1 LLQAID
7 IRRYAAR
14 MSEDVLAHIRERIE
28 LARRL
33 ARSTTDRE
41 VAGLLEVMADEG
53 EADLR
58 KLEQE
63 RSADCGDKPRD

>member
-1 LLQAID
+1 
-7 IRRYAAR
+7 
-14 MSEDVLAHIRERIE
+14 MSEDVLAHIRERVA

-41 VAGLLEVMADEG
+41 VARLLEIMADEG

-63 RSADCGDKPRD
+63 RSADFGDEPRD

>member
-1 LLQAID
+1 
-7 IRRYAAR
+7 

-41 VAGLLEVMADEG
+41 VARLLKIMADEG

-63 RSADCGDKPRD
+63 RSADREDPPHE

>member
-1 LLQAID
+1 
-7 IRRYAAR
+7 

-41 VAGLLEVMADEG
+41 VARLLEVMADEG

>member
-1 LLQAID
+1 
-7 IRRYAAR
+7 
-14 MSEDVLAHIRERIE
+14 MSEDVLAHIRERVAM
-28 LARRL
+28 ARRL

-41 VAGLLEVMADEG
+41 VARLLEIMADEG

-63 RSADCGDKPRD
+63 RSSDREDPPRD

>member
-1 LLQAID
+1 
-7 IRRYAAR
+7 
-14 MSEDVLAHIRERIE
+14 M
-28 LARRL
+28 ARRL

-41 VAGLLEVMADEG
+41 VARLLEIMADEG

-63 RSADCGDKPRD
+63 RSSDREDPPRD